1 MIYEDRV
8 DELGEY
14 IHLVTLWKATK
25 QELAYMKN
33 TAKTKKKTIVGAETI
48 AKKADLGQDIS
59 GHFTGQGQMM
69 APKLVQR
76 VNVDFGTGML
86 RELDQLA
93 DELNISRQAVIKS
106 VIRQGL
112 DQHHLAEQ
120 ERQQIQR

>member
-1 MIYEDRV
+1 M

-120 ERQQIQR
+120 ARQQIQR